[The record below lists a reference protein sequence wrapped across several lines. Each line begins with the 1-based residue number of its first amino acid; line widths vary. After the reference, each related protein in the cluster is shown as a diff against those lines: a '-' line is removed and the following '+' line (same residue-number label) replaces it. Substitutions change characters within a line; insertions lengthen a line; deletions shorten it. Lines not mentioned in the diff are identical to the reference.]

1 LSDELSFKLEDL
13 FSLKEVQKFINTK
26 EELIN
31 LLNSINDEG
40 VIKFSNNEGHINL
53 RDNYVVYNFI
63 NVPNKMNREKIC
75 QLFDIKEGQIQR
87 LYKQSLYWVMV
98 TENEEFTLEFEKKLI
113 AIKFEE
119 NNLKYDITSGK
130 ILKKQILKKIQHYN
144 YIKET
149 DDLKALSPNTR
160 KESFSRASDKIS
172 TNALSNSESFSWR
185 KKSDMSNNSKD
196 E

>member
-1 LSDELSFKLEDL
+1 
-13 FSLKEVQKFINTK
+13 
-26 EELIN
+26 
-31 LLNSINDEG
+31 
-40 VIKFSNNEGHINL
+40 
-53 RDNYVVYNFI
+53 
-63 NVPNKMNREKIC
+63 
-75 QLFDIKEGQIQR
+75 
-87 LYKQSLYWVMV
+87 MV